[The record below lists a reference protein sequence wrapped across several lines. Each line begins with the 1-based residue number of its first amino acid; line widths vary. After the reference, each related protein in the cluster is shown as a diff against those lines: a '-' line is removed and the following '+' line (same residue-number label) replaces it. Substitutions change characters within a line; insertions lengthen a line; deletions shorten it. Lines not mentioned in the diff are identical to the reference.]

1 MKYYHIK
8 NNLPKYMLIFAAAI
22 SAGSCTDDFLEPD
35 PLSIYEPTKTFTT
48 REALESAL
56 AMCDRH
62 LRNYWTYYSTQDLS
76 LPISTE
82 YMFSDLAVAAK
93 TDESAIF
100 ADIASRLTPTNSL
113 ENNNTNRIMF
123 FWEETYNGIKY
134 ANTVTEY
141 IDKIP
146 QLDETTRNEFKGRA
160 YFHRAFRYLALCFQF
175 NNVPLVTHIISTP
188 KLNYRSTRREAILKM
203 ITMDMEKAVQ
213 WVPSQS
219 EMEMIGMV
227 NKEACRQLL
236 IKCYL
241 STGQFEKAK
250 LQADTLIE
258 QSGHAQQ

>member
-146 QLDETTRNEFKGRA
+146 QLDETTRI
-160 YFHRAFRYLALCFQF
+160 
-175 NNVPLVTHIISTP
+175 P
-188 KLNYRSTRREAILKM
+188 
-203 ITMDMEKAVQ
+203 
-213 WVPSQS
+213 
-219 EMEMIGMV
+219 IGD
-227 NKEACRQLL
+227 ER
-236 IKCYL
+236 
-241 STGQFEKAK
+241 
-250 LQADTLIE
+250 
-258 QSGHAQQ
+258 